1 MSDHDEARS
10 AIPPVVYSV
19 DEAARAM
26 RLSRELLY
34 ELIRSQQLR
43 SIKVGRRRLIPVS
56 AVNEF
61 VDGGAA

>member
-1 MSDHDEARS
+1 MSDHEETRS
-10 AIPPVVYSV
+10 AIPQVVYSV
-19 DEAARAM
+19 DEAARAI

-34 ELIRSQQLR
+34 ELIRSHQLR